1 MLNTEIITGEY
12 HGGIMGEP
20 HDTPMN
26 GIKNIPADLLKSYR
40 HAAILSLSKLLSY
53 EYRLNPAFII

>member
-1 MLNTEIITGEY
+1 MEVSWGY
-12 HGGIMGEP
+12 HGGSPMIP
-20 HDTPMN
+20 PMN

-40 HAAILSLSKLLSY
+40 HAARLSLSKLLSY